1 MVTEV
6 DVDTAVVVT
15 VKLAL
20 VAPAGTVTLDG
31 TLATPVLL
39 LDRLTTAPPL
49 GAGPLSVTVP
59 VEGLPPVTLEGFR
72 LNPERIGG
80 TPVPALPSSTEI
92 AMVCRLA
99 TARSCTPSPLR
110 SPTVTYTGSLST
122 GKVCTGWNVTHG
134 QLRCRLDGPVAI
146 AQQQRNTVGRGNGA
160 INGATVVGDRQIQ
173 LAIEIEIAHR
183 EVPRIGARGEVECR
197 QEGAIAVAQQHRDGA
212 GINVRDHQIRLAIAI
227 EVADDDAR
235 RAVLRSGSILC
246 LGIEQRRLR
255 RGLRQCRI
263 WRR

>member
-20 VAPAGTVTLDG
+20 GAPAGTVTRDG

-122 GKVCTGWNVTHG
+122 GKVCTAWKVPSPLPSSTEKVFSFT
-134 QLRCRLDGPVAI
+134 L
-146 AQQQRNTVGRGNGA
+146 
-160 INGATVVGDRQIQ
+160 AT
-173 LAIEIEIAHR
+173 A
-183 EVPRIGARGEVECR
+183 
-197 QEGAIAVAQQHRDGA
+197 
-212 GINVRDHQIRLAIAI
+212 
-227 EVADDDAR
+227 
-235 RAVLRSGSILC
+235 RSGLPSPLKSPTATPAGPLPTVNC
-246 LGIEQRRLR
+246 DAGWKVPSPLPSSSETLLEGETEQSRE
-255 RGLRQCRI
+255 QP
-263 WRR
+263 